1 MKISLLLLLLL
12 YLVRQQWC
20 FSHYRKD
27 HRPKKSN
34 EGAIKLTI
42 RGKVIKFGNNI
53 DTDVILPGP
62 YLVHTDVD
70 ELAKHA
76 MEGLDS
82 KFPEKAADGVIVV
95 GGKNFGC
102 GSSREQAPIALKYS
116 GVKCVL
122 AESFARI
129 FYRNSITIGLP
140 VLVCAGISRKVKE
153 GDELVVNLQTGKV
166 EDKTN
171 GSVLQATRLPEFIM
185 EVLEDGGLIQ
195 HLKRRIETNE

>member
-1 MKISLLLLLLL
+1 MTISG
-12 YLVRQQWC
+12 
-20 FSHYRKD
+20 K
-27 HRPKKSN
+27 
-34 EGAIKLTI
+34 AIK
-42 RGKVIKFGNNI
+42 FAANI

-62 YLVHTDVD
+62 YLVHTDPY

-76 MEGLDS
+76 MAGLDEE
-82 KFPEKAADGVIVV
+82 FPQKAAKGVIVV

-129 FYRNSITIGLP
+129 FYRNAITIGLP
-140 VLVCAGISRKVKE
+140 VLVCENGSDKVKE
-153 GDELVVNLQTGKV
+153 GDTVTVNLQTGKV

-171 GSVLQATRLPEFIM
+171 GFVMEATKLPKFIM
-185 EVLEDGGLIQ
+185 EILDDGGLIE